1 MNPHNPLRTAL
12 LSTCATGAVF
22 TSAVLMASPAWAEG
36 LNFKLDSVG
45 LEAAALPDQPDASS
59 TLRFKAAVSAK
70 GESGPWSYALGARLD
85 ANTQSGDQS
94 FDRVRLDYTEN
105 YLRWQRDSLQVT
117 AGTQNVLWGRVDEI
131 SPIDRLSR
139 VDLTQA
145 MLNRL
150 PERRRA
156 VPAIRV
162 ERFGDNSKLDMVWL
176 PVFDAAVMPN
186 ARSVWNPVDTRNGRL
201 LGIGTLAGLAGAQVR
216 EADINGGGG
225 AGVRWTVEGQ
235 TVDYGVSLQRAR
247 SSQPYYRVQPE
258 AGVGAGVVL
267 QAVHPMSTVLGGE
280 LETEAAGATWR
291 MEVAWSSAN
300 PLTTQSLQYRT
311 ARGTAWVVGAEFF
324 PGDSETRV
332 TLQVASQ
339 RIHTKEAV
347 LDRTQ
352 MVYLTGDIEHPF
364 AQGRW
369 RANLRFSLGLN
380 DRDNYLNPRLTY
392 TGIDQHEL
400 FVAAHLFGGAD
411 KTLGGFFRRNDAL
424 ILGWQAKF

>member
-1 MNPHNPLRTAL
+1 MNPHNTLCTAL
-12 LSTCATGAVF
+12 RSALAIGAVL
-22 TSAVLMASPAWAEG
+22 TSFSLVALPVWAEG
-36 LNFKLDSVG
+36 LNPKLDSLGV
-45 LEAAALPDQPDASS
+45 EAAALPDQPDASS
-59 TLRFKAAVSAK
+59 TLRLKAAVSAK

-85 ANTQSGDQS
+85 ANAQSGAQS

-117 AGTQNVLWGRVDEI
+117 VGTQNVLWGRVDEI

-145 MLNRL
+145 MLDRL

-162 ERFGDNSKLDMVWL
+162 ELFGDNSKLDMVWL
-176 PVFDAAVMPN
+176 PVFDGAVMPN
-186 ARSVWNPVDTRNGRL
+186 ARSIWNPVDSFNGRL
-201 LGIGTLAGLAGAQVR
+201 VGIGTLPGLAGARVA
-216 EADINGGGG
+216 EANVNGSAG

-235 TVDYGVSLQRAR
+235 NVDYGLSLQRAR
-247 SSQPYYRVQPE
+247 SSMPYYRVQP
-258 AGVGAGVVL
+258 GASVVL
-267 QAVHPMSTVLGGE
+267 QAVHPLNTVLGGE
-280 LETEAAGATWR
+280 LEMEAAGATWR

-300 PLTTQSLQYRT
+300 PLTTQTLQYST
-311 ARGTAWVVGAEFF
+311 ARGTNWVVGAEFF

-332 TLQVASQ
+332 TLQLGGQ
-339 RIHTKEAV
+339 RIHAKEAV

-369 RANLRFSLGLN
+369 RANLRFSHGLN
-380 DRDNYLNPRLTY
+380 ERDNYLNPRLTY

-411 KTLGGFFRRNDAL
+411 NTMGGFYRRNDAL